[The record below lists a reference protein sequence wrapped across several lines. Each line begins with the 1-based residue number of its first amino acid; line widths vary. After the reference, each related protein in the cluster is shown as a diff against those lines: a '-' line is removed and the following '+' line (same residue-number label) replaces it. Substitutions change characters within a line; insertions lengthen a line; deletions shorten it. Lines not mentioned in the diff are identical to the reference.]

1 MPKYVAGGIS
11 YSQDDISYN
20 GRKRQWQQTAYFATF
35 VLQAQAMGKYI
46 VISTTVDLVRIAPE
60 SVVYISSDGNYSTLI
75 QADGLNRILTV
86 QLGQLEA
93 LIAKQLGTEGNVF
106 IRIGK
111 SLIINRNYIY
121 YINIPK
127 QQLVLSDART
137 VSHQVTASKE
147 ALRQLKELVEKEEQ

>member
-1 MPKYVAGGIS
+1 MSRCGAREIS

-20 GRKRQWQQTAYFATF
+20 GRKRQWLQTAYFATF

-46 VISTTVDLVRIAPE
+46 VISTTVDLVRM
-60 SVVYISSDGNYSTLI
+60 
-75 QADGLNRILTV
+75 V
-86 QLGQLEA
+86 QLGQLET

-137 VSHQVTASKE
+137 VSHRVTASKD
-147 ALRQLKELVEKEEQ
+147 ALRQLKELVEKEE

>member
-1 MPKYVAGGIS
+1 MSRCGAREIS

-20 GRKRQWQQTAYFATF
+20 GRKHQWLQTAYFATF

-60 SVVYISSDGNYSTLI
+60 SVVYICSDGNYSTLI

-93 LIAKQLGTEGNVF
+93 LIAKQLGTDGNV
-106 IRIGK
+106 
-111 SLIINRNYIY
+111 NRNYIY

-137 VSHQVTASKE
+137 VSHRVTASKD
-147 ALRQLKELVEKEEQ
+147 ALRQLKELVEKEE

>member
-1 MPKYVAGGIS
+1 
-11 YSQDDISYN
+11 
-20 GRKRQWQQTAYFATF
+20 
-35 VLQAQAMGKYI
+35 MGKYI

-75 QADGLNRILTV
+75 QTDGLSRILTV

-93 LIAKQLGTEGNVF
+93 LIAKQLGTDGNVF

-137 VSHQVTASKE
+137 VSHRVTASKD

>member
-1 MPKYVAGGIS
+1 
-11 YSQDDISYN
+11 
-20 GRKRQWQQTAYFATF
+20 
-35 VLQAQAMGKYI
+35 MGKYI

-75 QADGLNRILTV
+75 QTDGLSRILTV

-93 LIAKQLGTEGNVF
+93 LIAKQLGTDGNVF

-121 YINIPK
+121 YINIPR

-137 VSHQVTASKE
+137 VSHRVTASKD
-147 ALRQLKELVEKEEQ
+147 ALRQLKELVEKEE

>member
-1 MPKYVAGGIS
+1 
-11 YSQDDISYN
+11 
-20 GRKRQWQQTAYFATF
+20 
-35 VLQAQAMGKYI
+35 MGKYI

-60 SVVYISSDGNYSTLI
+60 SVVYISSDCNYSTLI

-86 QLGQLEA
+86 QLGQLET

-137 VSHQVTASKE
+137 VSHRVTASKD

>member
-1 MPKYVAGGIS
+1 
-11 YSQDDISYN
+11 
-20 GRKRQWQQTAYFATF
+20 
-35 VLQAQAMGKYI
+35 MGKYI

-60 SVVYISSDGNYSTLI
+60 SVVYICSDGNYSTLI

-93 LIAKQLGTEGNVF
+93 LIAKQLGTDGNVF

-121 YINIPK
+121 YINIPR

-137 VSHQVTASKE
+137 VSHRVTASKD